1 MLNKLV
7 LDIAQHTEG
16 VDPLPLFN
24 ASVQL
29 VVLKVDS
36 MFLRNAKILADT
48 GMPIAAYH
56 WIDPTEDADKQV
68 TRTLNTISNG
78 NLPVLAVFADFEQYW
93 SNWDQWHKA
102 ILELLKWNLVARF
115 APSRLSTHAR
125 QVFEG
130 FKTAGREP
138 IGYTRASFV
147 NDFAPQA
154 SEWMGNYRWWL
165 AHYGKY
171 DAQKL
176 TWAEFKNRILPTVN
190 FFPSLPPAVTADK
203 VVGHQFT
210 GDKFSL
216 PGLYGDAQRTRFSA
230 VDVNLFDEGFLTEIG
245 AIPNP
250 RPLPDVLNEAIVNT
264 SPSLRV
270 RSGPGTSH
278 PVVYILREG
287 THVEIVEIRDGWAK
301 LRGFGEEWCKA
312 EFLRI
317 LNTETP
323 GPVATAPSS
332 APPS

>member
-24 ASVQL
+24 ATVQL

-36 MFLRNAKILADT
+36 MFLRNAKLLADT

-56 WIDPTEDADKQV
+56 WIDPTVDAEKQV
-68 TRTLNTISNG
+68 AQTLNIIN
-78 NLPVLAVFADFEQYW
+78 NNHLPVLALFADFEQYW

-102 ILELLKWNLVARF
+102 IIKLLKWNLVARF
-115 APSRLSTHAR
+115 SPTRLSDHAR
-125 QVFEG
+125 KVFEG
-130 FKTAGREP
+130 FKAAGREP

-147 NDFAPQA
+147 KDFAPQA

-165 AHYGKY
+165 AHYGEY
-171 DAQKL
+171 HVETL
-176 TWAEFKNRILPTVN
+176 SWADFKNRILPTVN
-190 FFPSLPPAVTADK
+190 FFPDLPPSVTADK

-210 GDKFSL
+210 GDKFAL
-216 PGLYGDAQRTRFSA
+216 PGLYGDVQRTRFSA
-230 VDVNLFDEGFLTEIG
+230 VDVSLFDENFLQEIT

-250 RPLPDVLNEAIVNT
+250 KALPEVLHQAVVIA

-270 RSGPGTSH
+270 RSGPNISNA
-278 PVVYILREG
+278 VAYIIKEG
-287 THVEIVEIRDGWAK
+287 TPIEIVEIKDGWAK
-301 LRGFGEEWCKA
+301 IRGFGEEWCKQ

-317 LNTETP
+317 LD
-323 GPVATAPSS
+323 APSPMV
-332 APPS
+332 AQPVDQPQT